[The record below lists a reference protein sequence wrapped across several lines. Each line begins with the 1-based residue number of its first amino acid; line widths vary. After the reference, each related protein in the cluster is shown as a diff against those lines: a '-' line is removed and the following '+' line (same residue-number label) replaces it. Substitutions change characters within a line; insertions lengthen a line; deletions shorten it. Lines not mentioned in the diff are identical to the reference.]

1 MKTKCVIIDD
11 EPLAI
16 ELIESHI
23 AQIEQLEVIATFKNA
38 VSALEFLKTSHADLL
53 FLDIQMPMLS
63 GTDFLKSANIA
74 PKVIF
79 TTAYREYALE
89 GYELNAVDYLLK
101 PITFNRFFKAVDK
114 YFQLSTTP
122 VRPVLSAAD
131 HQGAAELTGIF
142 VKADKKNIKVNFAD
156 ILYVESIK
164 DYIKINT
171 QEGTLIVKEKIS
183 DFADRL
189 PEQSFL
195 RIHRSYIV
203 NTQKIT
209 AFTSYDIEIGD
220 IEIPIGGIYKQHVL
234 HSLNS

>member
-23 AQIEQLEVIATFKNA
+23 AQMEQLEVVATFKNA

-63 GTDFLKSANIA
+63 GTDFLKSTNIA

-122 VRPVLSAAD
+122 VRPGFSAEENHGAAD
-131 HQGAAELTGIF
+131 SSGIF
-142 VKADKKNIKVNFAD
+142 VKAGKKNVKINFAE

-171 QEGTLIVKEKIS
+171 REGTIIVKEKIS
-183 DFADRL
+183 DFAERL

-209 AFTSYDIEIGD
+209 AFTNYDIEIGD

-234 HSLNS
+234 NSLNS